1 MLLINDMPLRC
12 RKKIN
17 LFVVMLLIVS
27 QTAYSLD
34 TLYAAKSTSG
44 STQDFG
50 TIDPSDGSFT
60 SINEISP
67 TGLGWPL
74 GDIGTEPDS
83 ITGEI
88 YSRQLNPDTSSNDLL
103 AIKKSDGTTRWLGVT
118 GDDSVIGFDTH
129 SNKLITRRTI
139 GGTNSLMSI
148 DTSDGS
154 ATTIGSG
161 WASGNT
167 TWQAGGIGAVDS
179 VNGTAYQFNSSSN
192 KIYALSLD
200 DGSEKQVLSLDKSGI
215 LQITVDHRTGN
226 LYGLRSDSGLFL
238 SQINSSDGSVTDISS
253 TSLGSTSSNYVQ
265 SLSSNDSRYYYQAGS
280 DINIVDLTNG
290 TSLGTFTAPLR
301 LFPVGEVVV
310 GGSNDVTASY
320 DITDTDTS
328 LVKIGTGTVT
338 LSGNNS
344 HSNGTSVL
352 GGTISI
358 SSDNNLGSG
367 NVTLDGGTLKLS
379 TALTTD
385 NALSIGSSNG
395 TLNTNGSNSTVSG
408 IISGSGQ
415 LSKSGTGTLTLSGN
429 NTNSGGLSVS
439 SGTISISSDNN
450 LGSGNVTL
458 DGGTLKLST
467 ALTTDNALS
476 IGSSNGTLNTNG
488 SNSTVSGIISGSGQ
502 LSKSGTG
509 TLTLSGNNTNSGGVD
524 IQSGVLKANGSIS
537 GNTTLSGGELGGS
550 GTLSS
555 VTNTSGLVAPGNSIG
570 TLTLTGDFVQAS
582 GATLAVEFNDSGQS
596 DKLDISGSATLDGAI
611 EFQPEVGSYSAS
623 QTYTFI
629 EADGGVSGT
638 FSSQSTTNSTRLGGL
653 IIRLIYNNGNVQ
665 FIIESNSY
673 ASLGFTGNKGK
684 VASYLDG
691 LKSSASGDLKTVL
704 NEIDILSTA
713 DAGIA
718 FSEIDGDIF
727 SSSLGQLS
735 KGARQINDNISSR
748 VKLSGSL
755 SSSLNLFQPIALSPG
770 SYNFGEILSNIPLN
784 TYQTS
789 NRGVWV
795 KGIRAFS
802 NRDSESSLPGYEY
815 DSSGVSMGVDS
826 KISKKLLIG
835 LSSSYVVSQYSTDNN
850 LGTVDTDSFYLGPY
864 LLYSD
869 KQDRFNT
876 SLIFGLHDNDSNRN
890 INFTSVD
897 RIAEGNYDSF
907 DVTFVAE
914 YEKEYKLNNET
925 LFLPKAS
932 VVYSYIK
939 QDAFNETGANSLNLS
954 LNEVTSNTASF
965 GLGATINKKIVE
977 PNGKKANIYGT
988 AEILHER
995 NLNSRMVNHNL
1006 TGKSKFDV
1014 DGVDRNENF
1023 LGIKAGYEFSNDNN
1037 INSFIEYSG
1046 RYNNDYKE
1054 HQIQLG
1060 IKTSW

>member
-1 MLLINDMPLRC
+1 LINDMPLRC

-17 LFVVMLLIVS
+17 LFVVTLLIVS

-352 GGTISI
+352 G
-358 SSDNNLGSG
+358 
-367 NVTLDGGTLKLS
+367 
-379 TALTTD
+379 
-385 NALSIGSSNG
+385 
-395 TLNTNGSNSTVSG
+395 
-408 IISGSGQ
+408 
-415 LSKSGTGTLTLSGN
+415 
-429 NTNSGGLSVS
+429 
-439 SGTISISSDNN
+439 GTISISSDNN

>member
-1 MLLINDMPLRC
+1 MPLRC

-17 LFVVMLLIVS
+17 LFVVTLLIVS

-352 GGTISI
+352 G
-358 SSDNNLGSG
+358 
-367 NVTLDGGTLKLS
+367 
-379 TALTTD
+379 
-385 NALSIGSSNG
+385 
-395 TLNTNGSNSTVSG
+395 
-408 IISGSGQ
+408 
-415 LSKSGTGTLTLSGN
+415 
-429 NTNSGGLSVS
+429 
-439 SGTISISSDNN
+439 GTISISSDNN

>member
-17 LFVVMLLIVS
+17 LFVVTLLIVS

-352 GGTISI
+352 G
-358 SSDNNLGSG
+358 
-367 NVTLDGGTLKLS
+367 
-379 TALTTD
+379 
-385 NALSIGSSNG
+385 
-395 TLNTNGSNSTVSG
+395 
-408 IISGSGQ
+408 
-415 LSKSGTGTLTLSGN
+415 
-429 NTNSGGLSVS
+429 
-439 SGTISISSDNN
+439 GTISISSDNN